1 MQIHCY
7 STICVNFILYEKN
20 ILNFVP
26 NICKIEELSIL
37 RFYVNCYILCIP
49 E

>member
-7 STICVNFILYEKN
+7 STICVNFILYEKD
-20 ILNFVP
+20 FVP

-37 RFYVNCYILCIP
+37 RLYVTCYILCIP